1 MGKNAGVPEK
11 AKTIMATADMSSA
24 KVGSATALKSEV
36 NGTVSGPVAGWPRT
50 PTAMVRVKTAEC
62 VSLAR
67 GRHHRDLAES
77 SLLET
82 RIKPAPP
89 AASQLTLDRV
99 GIEVRPNAITAPT
112 ATYAAV
118 QVA

>member
-24 KVGSATALKSEV
+24 KVGSATALKSDV
-36 NGTVSGPVAGWPRT
+36 NGTVCGPVAGWPRT

-62 VSLAR
+62 VSLR
-67 GRHHRDLAES
+67 GRRSCDLAES

-82 RIKPAPP
+82 RIKAAPP
-89 AASQLTLDRV
+89 AASQLTFDRV
-99 GIEVRPNAITAPT
+99 GIEVRPKAITAPT
-112 ATYAAV
+112 ATYAAM